1 MVLGHCCVLVPGQPQ
16 SAFGL
21 QYAIVQYIVQGASHS
36 QLSAGATRFSPSTF
50 ALAEPSNQM
59 CARREAS
66 GALHLPCCLTPSTR
80 RTTPAIAS
88 TARQGTTHQHAHASL
103 SMHSPT
109 CCLTL
114 HAVQTHIHPA
124 LYHMHITSPSA
135 LFRRTL
141 RTHYVSYSPPHAHTS
156 PQHSRRC
163 PALIV
168 CCCVSQD
175 KKTILLTARL

>member
-1 MVLGHCCVLVPGQPQ
+1 
-16 SAFGL
+16 
-21 QYAIVQYIVQGASHS
+21 
-36 QLSAGATRFSPSTF
+36 
-50 ALAEPSNQM
+50 M

-88 TARQGTTHQHAHASL
+88 TARQGTTHQHPHASL

-124 LYHMHITSPSA
+124 LYHMHIASPSA

-141 RTHYVSYSPPHAHTS
+141 RTHYVSHPPPHAHTS

-168 CCCVSQD
+168 CCCVLQD
-175 KKTILLTARL
+175 EQLTTPLMARPNQDLRKGTAEAREIYKLLYFLVITTATAMTTSTS